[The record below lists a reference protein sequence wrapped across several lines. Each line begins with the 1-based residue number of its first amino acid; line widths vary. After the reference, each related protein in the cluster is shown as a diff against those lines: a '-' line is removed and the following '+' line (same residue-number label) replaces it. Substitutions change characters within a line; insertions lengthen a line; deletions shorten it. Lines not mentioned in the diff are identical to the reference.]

1 MAAENKI
8 GQSTSSLFEN
18 RKVGIPSIATIPER
32 FQDEDDAEEDC
43 TAPSGANT
51 YMSQSVFGMI
61 ATVGPQIDYTARF
74 HIQSSDDEDDEAS
87 PENDDARGTRIP
99 YGDHFDKPVKLKKK
113 FSRHKLLCSMSGLG
127 HKSNL
132 ALSLVEPNKRSLD
145 ESKKLV
151 SNSSSRLP
159 LRPAMVMSRMLE
171 AQAAVNSEQNSEQNS
186 NTTVEMDEYEKEEHI
201 RTTLSNKLME
211 IFNLETAEEVI
222 EEYPCCLMNSVL
234 LQGYMYI
241 TKKHICFYAY
251 LPKKS
256 NEVVKS
262 GYLYKSGRRNLK
274 FHRYWFRLKGDVLSY
289 YNDPSDLYFLRGNI
303 DLRYGIS
310 ATSTSKENSKDAVY
324 FNVVTHQREYK
335 FKADSAASAKEW
347 VKVLQKII
355 FRSHNEGDSVKISL
369 PIDNVIDIEES
380 QIIEFADTCKIRAVD
395 NGETYAVDEV
405 AYQEALTKIK
415 ANETFKALSL
425 LRRVVE
431 DTTAQHIPDKVLDLE
446 LNKRLNPK
454 DGVIPTKENSSHS
467 PKLLKPVSS
476 PSPQIFY
483 VPLLEENVRATLTPI
498 GQVSPRIG
506 SESNRTSHD
515 GSRRSLDQKSVGRIS
530 PRLSRLEGESIENK
544 PRISNLECI
553 ANPNHGTEKHMKK
566 RGLSDSHIHSIRRP
580 ITIDTSQYRTDDI
593 YAMGSQILKGSE
605 VFLSPTIQHSSPA
618 MSITGYQTDIPSN
631 ETSMISN
638 SRNSSDLSK
647 ESLPVEGDY
656 SVATPTFQS
665 IVKASAY
672 PLQRA
677 AGFAGYINKHSKRVS
692 NILATESI
700 GYVEK
705 VSGMWKGGK
714 KHYGESR
721 VLESKYF
728 EEDCENEDIIS
739 SSERFREHFSLPD
752 TEKLHATYFGFL
764 SRVLPLYGKIY
775 ISDRSFCFRSL
786 LPGTSTKLILPL
798 IDIENVDKENGFRFG
813 YSGLVIVI
821 KGHEELFFEF
831 SQTETRDDCA
841 VTLLQ
846 KLETLRYLR
855 ESGQLAFEEKIS
867 AQNAVNEHLALQQVR
882 SKCFDLH
889 LTQELK
895 EKKSESPPIT
905 FDDPRASILNF
916 KPEESLHITC
926 LTIGSRGDVQ
936 PYIALCKG
944 LIAEGHKPRIAT
956 HVEFKDWV
964 ESYGINFKAV
974 SGDPAELMRIC
985 IENGMFTYSFL
996 REASSKF
1003 RGWMDELLSSAWIAC
1018 QDSDLLIESPSAMG
1032 GIHIAEALEIPYFRA
1047 FTMPWT
1053 RTRAYPHAF
1062 AVPEHKMGGAYNY
1075 ITYVMFDNIFWK
1087 AIASQV
1093 NVWRKKQLGLHST
1106 NLEKMQANKVP
1117 FLYNFSPAV
1126 VVPPLDYSDW
1136 IRVTGY
1142 WFLDEGT
1149 DWTPPEELTDFIAKA
1164 KRDQKKIVYIG
1175 FGSII
1180 VQDSVALMSTII
1192 KSVEKADI
1200 RCILSRGWS
1209 DRLDK
1214 KSSKKS
1220 EPPLPPSII
1229 QIRSAPHDWLFSQI
1243 DAAAHHG
1250 GAGTTGASLRAGL
1263 PTIIKPF
1270 FGDQYFFGSRVE
1282 DLGVGIAIKKLNVC
1296 LFSRALWQVCNDE
1309 RMIVRAKLLGKTIR
1323 EENGVDTAIQAIYRD
1338 LDYARSLIKRRD
1350 RKLTD
1355 DVLDDSE
1362 ESWTFI
1368 GEDKD
1373 AELVLRHKNW
1383 KVKSNNGR
1391 NSSFDERDDNDLDE
1405 IAMQK
1410 RLGVEN

>member
-1 MAAENKI
+1 MAAENKKS
-8 GQSTSSLFEN
+8 QSTLRLFEN
-18 RKVGIPSIATIPER
+18 RKIGIPNIATIPER
-32 FQDEDDAEEDC
+32 FQVEDDAEEDC

-74 HIQSSDDEDDEAS
+74 HVQSSDDEDEEAS
-87 PENDDARGTRIP
+87 LQHDDTRGTRIP
-99 YGDHFDKPVKLKKK
+99 YGDDFDKPVKLKKK
-113 FSRHKLLCSMSGLG
+113 FSPHKLLCSMSGLDN
-127 HKSNL
+127 KSYPT
-132 ALSLVEPNKRSLD
+132 LSLAESNERSLD
-145 ESKKLV
+145 KSKKMV
-151 SNSSSRLP
+151 SNPSTRLP

-171 AQAAVNSEQNSEQNS
+171 AQAAVNSGPES
-186 NTTVEMDEYEKEEHI
+186 NATVEMDENEKEEHI
-201 RTTLSNKLME
+201 RITLSKKLME
-211 IFNLETAEEVI
+211 IFNLERAEEVI

-262 GYLYKSGRRNLK
+262 GYLCKSGRRNLK

-310 ATSTSKENSKDAVY
+310 ATIASKENPKDAVY
-324 FNVVTHQREYK
+324 FNVVTHQREYN

-395 NGETYAVDEV
+395 NGETYAVDE
-405 AYQEALTKIK
+405 YFFSFFSFGKE
-415 ANETFKALSL
+415 ALSL

-431 DTTAQHIPDKVLDLE
+431 DTTAQHIPDKVLDLNF
-446 LNKRLNPK
+446 NKRPSPQY
-454 DGVIPTKENSSHS
+454 GIIPSKGNCGRS
-467 PKLLKPVSS
+467 PKVLKPVSN
-476 PSPQIFY
+476 PSSQIFNI
-483 VPLLEENVRATLTPI
+483 PLLEENIKVTLTPI
-498 GQVSPRIG
+498 GQVTPRRS

-515 GSRRSLDQKSVGRIS
+515 GSQRSLDQKSVGHGS
-530 PRLSRLEGESIENK
+530 PKLSKLEGGSIENK
-544 PRISNLECI
+544 SRNPNREFI
-553 ANPNHGTEKHMKK
+553 ANPNYSKEKYMNK
-566 RGLSDSHIHSIRRP
+566 RGLSDSHVHTIGGP
-580 ITIDTSQYRTDDI
+580 IKIDTSHHGTDDGH
-593 YAMGSQILKGSE
+593 AMGSQILKGSE
-605 VFLSPTIQHSSPA
+605 VFLSPTIQYSSPA
-618 MSITGYQTDIPSN
+618 MSTTGHQTDIPSN

-638 SRNSSDLSK
+638 SRNSGDLAM
-647 ESLPVEGDY
+647 ESLLVDSDY
-656 SVATPTFQS
+656 SVATPTLQS

-677 AGFAGYINKHSKRVS
+677 AGFAGYINKHSKRMS
-692 NILATESI
+692 NLLASESI

-721 VLESKYF
+721 GLESECF
-728 EEDCENEDIIS
+728 DEDGENEDMIS
-739 SSERFREHFSLPD
+739 SSERFREHFSLPE

-775 ISDRSFCFRSL
+775 ISDQSFCFRSL

-798 IDIENVDKENGFRFG
+798 IDIENVDKEKGFRFG

-831 SQTETRDDCA
+831 PQTETRDDCA

-846 KLETLRYLR
+846 ELETLRYLR
-855 ESGQLAFEEKIS
+855 ESGQLAFEEKES

-889 LTQELK
+889 LVQEFK
-895 EKKSESPPIT
+895 EKKSESTAIT

-916 KPEESLHITC
+916 KPDESLRITC

-936 PYIALCKG
+936 PYIALCKK

-964 ESYGINFKAV
+964 ESYGIDFKAV

-1003 RGWMDELLSSAWIAC
+1003 RGWMDELLSSAWTAC

-1087 AIASQV
+1087 AIAGQV

-1164 KRDQKKIVYIG
+1164 KKDQKKIVYIG

-1214 KSSKKS
+1214 KNSKKS
-1220 EPPLPPSII
+1220 EPSLPPSII

-1282 DLGVGIAIKKLNVC
+1282 DLGVGITIKKLNVS

-1309 RMIVRAKLLGKTIR
+1309 RMIIKAKLLGKTIR
-1323 EENGVDTAIQAIYRD
+1323 KENGVDTAIQAIYRD

-1368 GEDKD
+1368 GEEKD
-1373 AELVLRHKNW
+1373 AELVLHLQNW
-1383 KVKSNNGR
+1383 KAKSKNER
-1391 NSSFDERDDNDLDE
+1391 KSSFDE
-1405 IAMQK
+1405 
-1410 RLGVEN
+1410 